1 VWQYIVTSNFIFNL
15 KYNKLIRLSFFL
27 FSAKFIGLA
36 CIFILNHSCAK
47 KLNASNLLEKSLVA
61 HGGKKVWSKVSEI
74 SYLKNIE
81 LYDSIG
87 KLEKEINQKIK
98 HTWNPT
104 STKIQWSNVDDHY
117 VALLQEEKIELFK
130 NNQIV
135 LDSQELA
142 QAFDNNKGALYVFW
156 QPYKLIDSNAR
167 LDYIGLVTLLDSIP
181 VHSLKVSY
189 PNDPN
194 ADVWHYFF
202 NEENFMLEATQVNH
216 DGKISLIINES
227 VEDKTGLFL
236 NKTRKSYFVDSLGK
250 IKYLRATYKYA
261 ITSFN

>member
-1 VWQYIVTSNFIFNL
+1 M
-15 KYNKLIRLSFFL
+15 
-27 FSAKFIGLA
+27 GLA
-36 CIFILNHSCAK
+36 CIFLFNHSCAQ
-47 KLNASNLLEKSLVA
+47 KLNASVLLEKSLVA
-61 HGGKKVWSKVSEI
+61 HGGKKAWSKVFEI

-81 LYDSIG
+81 LYDSTG

-98 HTWNPT
+98 HTWNPS
-104 STKIQWSNVDDHY
+104 STKIEWNNVDDYY
-117 VALLQEEKIELFK
+117 VALLREEKIELFK
-130 NNQIV
+130 NNQMM
-135 LDSQELA
+135 LDSQEVA
-142 QAFDNNKGALYVFW
+142 KAYDNTKGALYVFW

-167 LDYIGLVTLLDSIP
+167 LDYIGLVTILDSIS

-189 PNDPN
+189 PLDPT
-194 ADVWHYFF
+194 ADVWHYYF

-216 DGKISLIINES
+216 DERISLIINES

-250 IKYLRATYKYA
+250 IKYLRAAYKYA